1 MIENSGCLLVHVEV
15 ALVSIRVL
23 LAQALQPSLVAPGER
38 PQAVTLVLMYAAS
51 CLDAREAAGAS
62 SAVTR
67 SAASVP
73 GSLNLG
79 APGAHAPEAT
89 LSHGVAS
96 EHARVGPVF
105 PDVRCEEPAPGT
117 TGIESERPQPVHAPM
132 PMPRPAPQPLLLRR
146 ALAERTRWLAGRPDH
161 SGELYG
167 REIVD
172 VMNTMKREWLA
183 SVDGVD
189 KMKPADRKRAWQRH
203 LHNTSPRCEKAIRL
217 AIGHGVGDVD
227 ALMEIVH
234 TGSLQNL
241 HLRTAGRALVALA
254 RPSEDTGFQG
264 LKERCFRLE
273 VLSYFLPAG
282 SKWRPVGLANVDSA
296 VAAPRLHASQ
306 P

>member
-1 MIENSGCLLVHVEV
+1 
-15 ALVSIRVL
+15 
-23 LAQALQPSLVAPGER
+23 
-38 PQAVTLVLMYAAS
+38 
-51 CLDAREAAGAS
+51 
-62 SAVTR
+62 
-67 SAASVP
+67 
-73 GSLNLG
+73 
-79 APGAHAPEAT
+79 
-89 LSHGVAS
+89 
-96 EHARVGPVF
+96 
-105 PDVRCEEPAPGT
+105 
-117 TGIESERPQPVHAPM
+117 
-132 PMPRPAPQPLLLRR
+132 
-146 ALAERTRWLAGRPDH
+146 
-161 SGELYG
+161 
-167 REIVD
+167 
-172 VMNTMKREWLA
+172 MKREWLA

-189 KMKPADRKRAWQRH
+189 KMKSADRERAWQRH

-296 VAAPRLHASQ
+296 VAAPRHHESQ
-306 P
+306 PQPTLATPTQGDATDESASPHKEPMEEEVGRAGPFPFPLRLGTYGEGL